1 MRTKLSF
8 IGDND
13 LASVEQDS
21 RFAAENGFEGLEYN
35 YWGNFADLS
44 PDTVRAMHRIHQ
56 PTA

>member
-8 IGDND
+8 IGNNS
-13 LASVEQDS
+13 LPEVEADA

-35 YWGNFADLS
+35 YWGNFADLTA
-44 PDTVRAMHRIHQ
+44 DTASTR